1 MTQAGP
7 RLDLNE
13 MPFYWRVHGKDA
25 PRHAGIPQRLPYSF
39 GVLPGLGL
47 LIERRSDSLL
57 ACLEEVYRAESNVGF
72 MQDGHSLATGYGGD
86 FLDFIGRATAPL
98 AIRNV
103 VEIGCGG
110 CYLLEK
116 LRDKGFAVTGVD
128 PSPIAVAKGREKG
141 IRVIADFF
149 PSAQM
154 DVRADLIFHV
164 DVFEHVP
171 DPVTFLAHQRERLT
185 DDGYVII
192 NTPDCTASIAAGDI
206 SIAFHQHL
214 NSYDDRSL
222 HNTVVAAGL
231 HVVTIEKSKFGG
243 SLYCLASV
251 RKPAQPFQV
260 SVPEDR
266 SEEFLRKAAGAQA
279 SFRKL
284 AAPLFADGK
293 DIGFYMPLRAIPYL
307 ASIRRLEGFRLFDD
321 IAHWHGG
328 YIDGLEMPI
337 ENYADLVAHPPEHLF
352 IMSLTFGDV
361 VKQKVL
367 AGVPGLPVTTLGDIL
382 AP

>member
-1 MTQAGP
+1 MTQADA

-13 MPFYWRVHGKDA
+13 MPFYWRVKASAGDV
-25 PRHAGIPQRLPYSF
+25 HASIPPRLPYSF
-39 GVLPGLGL
+39 GVLPELGL
-47 LIERRSDSLL
+47 LVERRSDSLL
-57 ACLEEVYRAESNVGF
+57 ASLEEVYRAESNVGF
-72 MQDGHSLATGYGGD
+72 MQDGHSLAKGYGGD
-86 FLDFIGRATAPL
+86 FLDFIGRVTAPL
-98 AIRNV
+98 GIRRV

-116 LRDKGFAVTGVD
+116 LREMGYDVTGVD
-128 PSPIAVAKGREKG
+128 PSPIAVAKGKEKG

-149 PSAQM
+149 PSPRM
-154 DVRADLIFHV
+154 DFQADLIFHV

-171 DPVTFLAHQRERLT
+171 DPVAFLARQRECLSEN
-185 DDGYVII
+185 GYVII

-222 HNTVVAAGL
+222 YNTVVAAGL

-251 RKPAQPFQV
+251 RKSAQPYQV
-260 SVPEDR
+260 SVPEGR
-266 SEEFLRKAAGAQA
+266 AAEFLRKAAGAQA
-279 SFRKL
+279 RFREL
-284 AAPLFADGK
+284 AAPLFAAGK
-293 DIGFYMPLRAIPYL
+293 DVGFYMPLRAIPYL

-321 IAHWHGG
+321 IAHWHRG
-328 YIDGLEMPI
+328 YVDGLAVPI
-337 ENYADLVAHPPEHLF
+337 ENFEDLVARPPGHLF
-352 IMSLTFGDV
+352 IMSLTFGEL
-361 VKQKVL
+361 VKKKVL
-367 AGVPGLPVTTLGDIL
+367 DRLPGLPVTTLKDIV